1 MNAAGSH
8 SRVLVAESAAPI
20 RMGLRAALTEG
31 GFEVGA
37 DAATADEAVETALA
51 GSFDVGLIDVE
62 LPGDGID
69 AVRRIAARLPAMRL
83 VLLTRRPSGEELLA
97 AVLAGASG
105 YLGKDISA
113 ARLPA
118 AVRGVLA
125 GEVALPRRYT
135 HHLLDALRGRDV
147 RRALVAARTNAAL
160 TDREW
165 EVLQM
170 LAGDAS
176 TAEMARGLGISEVTV
191 RRHVSTLL
199 AKLGVSDRA
208 SAAALLRPDAQG

>member
-1 MNAAGSH
+1 MSSAP
-8 SRVLVAESAAPI
+8 RVLVADADAPT
-20 RMGLRAALTEG
+20 RAGLRLALAEA
-31 GFEVGA
+31 GFDVGA
-37 DAATADEAVETALA
+37 EATSADGAVEAALA
-51 GSFDVGLIDVE
+51 GAFDIGLLDVE
-62 LPGDGID
+62 LPGDGIE
-69 AVRRIAARLPAMRL
+69 AAHRIAARVPAMRL
-83 VLLTRRPSGEELLA
+83 VLLTRRPTGEELLA

-105 YLGKDISA
+105 YLGKDISSS
-113 ARLPA
+113 RLPQA
-118 AVRGVLA
+118 LRGVLA

-135 HHLLDALRGRDV
+135 HHVLEALRGRDV

-160 TDREW
+160 TEREW

-191 RRHVSTLL
+191 RRHISSLL

-208 SAAALLRPDAQG
+208 SAAMLLRPGSPD

>member
-1 MNAAGSH
+1 MSSAP
-8 SRVLVAESAAPI
+8 RVLVADADAPT
-20 RMGLRAALTEG
+20 RAGLRLALAEA
-31 GFEVGA
+31 GFDVGA
-37 DAATADEAVETALA
+37 EATSADGAVEAALA
-51 GSFDVGLIDVE
+51 GAFDIGLLDVE
-62 LPGDGID
+62 LPGDGIE
-69 AVRRIAARLPAMRL
+69 AAHRIAARVPAMRL
-83 VLLTRRPSGEELLA
+83 VLLTRRPTGEELLA

-105 YLGKDISA
+105 YLGKDISSS
-113 ARLPA
+113 RLPQA
-118 AVRGVLA
+118 LRGVLA

-135 HHLLDALRGRDV
+135 HHVLEALRGRDV

-160 TDREW
+160 TEREW

-191 RRHVSTLL
+191 RRHVSSLL

-208 SAAALLRPDAQG
+208 SAAMLLRPGSPD

>member
-1 MNAAGSH
+1 MNAAAPKP
-8 SRVLVAESAAPI
+8 RVLVAGSDAPT
-20 RMGLRAALTEG
+20 RVGLRLALTEG
-31 GFEVGA
+31 GFDVGA
-37 DAATADEAVETALA
+37 EAATADEAVEIALA
-51 GSFDVGLIDVE
+51 GGFDVGLIDIA
-62 LPGDGID
+62 LPGDGLD
-69 AVRRIAARLPAMRL
+69 AARRIAARLPGLRL
-83 VLLTRRPSGEELLA
+83 VLLTPRPSGDELLA

-105 YLGKDISA
+105 YLAKSISS

-118 AVRGVLA
+118 ALRGVLD

-135 HHLLDALRGRDV
+135 DHVLEALRGRDV

-160 TDREW
+160 TEREW

-191 RRHVSTLL
+191 RRHVSSLL
-199 AKLGVSDRA
+199 AKLGVRDRA
-208 SAAALLRPDAQG
+208 SAAMLLRPGPRD